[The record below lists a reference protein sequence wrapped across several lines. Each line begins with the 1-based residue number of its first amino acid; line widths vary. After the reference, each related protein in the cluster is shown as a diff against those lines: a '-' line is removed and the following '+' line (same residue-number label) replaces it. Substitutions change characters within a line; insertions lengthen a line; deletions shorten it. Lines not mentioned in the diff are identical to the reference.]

1 MLLVSL
7 QVLNPH
13 VPTSPTNYWT
23 EVKLHRP
30 TRASQTDQITRFTSI
45 IPTSLKTPTFSTV
58 ISRHANHAC
67 LFRDTHQSKLPIV
80 KPLSNANPSRQTSR
94 LTGLAPLTI
103 LFLTLIACSDP
114 TDTQKPTSSISSPA
128 SDATVSSTV
137 PIQVTAQDDKSVT
150 SVRAFARAR
159 GSTSK
164 GFAVGSSVKSP
175 YVISWNTT
183 GVPNLAD
190 LEVYSQA
197 EDGGGNIGVSD
208 PVRVKVQNAGV
219 PNLRAFTAFTYPP
232 QVPVTAASLNSSSSA
247 ATSAKALEV
256 LPFALSGLN
265 VSSLQAPEDLDFV
278 QAAKHSAAQLKAS
291 GLKPTE
297 LNSRNFA
304 LEWEWDFFQGADGFG
319 VYRTEDKG
327 DLAGPYTRQANQAAA
342 TSGVQ
347 KRSSNVTGAVV
358 GGSYYGLISAIT
370 GGRTTETGFSNAD
383 SATFIGPQ
391 DSNTPAEGSSV
402 TDGKPILNWQANAG
416 VVGYLYYVYDKSPW
430 DATASLKW
438 SNSPKSVKETSASY
452 PSTLAALPKG
462 TYYWWV
468 AGVSFDSL
476 GKADALSF
484 SEPKKFIV
492 P

>member
-1 MLLVSL
+1 
-7 QVLNPH
+7 
-13 VPTSPTNYWT
+13 
-23 EVKLHRP
+23 
-30 TRASQTDQITRFTSI
+30 
-45 IPTSLKTPTFSTV
+45 
-58 ISRHANHAC
+58 
-67 LFRDTHQSKLPIV
+67 
-80 KPLSNANPSRQTSR
+80 
-94 LTGLAPLTI
+94 
-103 LFLTLIACSDP
+103 
-114 TDTQKPTSSISSPA
+114 
-128 SDATVSSTV
+128 V

-232 QVPVTAASLNSSSSA
+232 QVPVSAASLKSSA
-247 ATSAKALEV
+247 SANALEV
-256 LPFALSGLN
+256 LPLALSNLN
-265 VSSLQAPEDLDFV
+265 VSSLQAPDGVDISVLSK
-278 QAAKHSAAQLKAS
+278 QNAASLKAS
-291 GLKPTE
+291 SLQRTD
-297 LNSRNFA
+297 LATRNFA
-304 LEWEWDFFQGADGFG
+304 LEWEWDSFQGADGFG
-319 VYRTEDKG
+319 VYRSEDKG

-342 TSGVQ
+342 TTGIQ
-347 KRSSNVTGAVV
+347 KRSSNVKDAVV
-358 GGSYYGLISAIT
+358 GGSYFGLISAIT
-370 GGRTTETGFSNAD
+370 GGRTSETGYSNAD
-383 SATFIGPQ
+383 SAMFIGPQ

-402 TDGKPILNWQANAG
+402 TDGKPILNWQPTTG

-430 DATASLKW
+430 DATANLKW

-468 AGVSFDSL
+468 AGVSFDAL

>member
-1 MLLVSL
+1 MPAP
-7 QVLNPH
+7 NF
-13 VPTSPTNYWT
+13 
-23 EVKLHRP
+23 
-30 TRASQTDQITRFTSI
+30 TRAI
-45 IPTSLKTPTFSTV
+45 
-58 ISRHANHAC
+58 
-67 LFRDTHQSKLPIV
+67 
-80 KPLSNANPSRQTSR
+80 
-94 LTGLAPLTI
+94 
-103 LFLTLIACSDP
+103 LTLSLLASCTDP
-114 TDTQKPTSSISSPA
+114 TDTEKPSASISSPA
-128 SDATVSSTV
+128 SDAVVSSTV
-137 PIQVTAQDDKSVT
+137 PIQVTAQDNKTVT

-159 GSTSK
+159 GSSSK

-197 EDGGGNIGVSD
+197 EDGGGNVGLSD

-219 PNLRAFTAFTYPP
+219 PNLKAFTAFTYPP
-232 QVPVTAASLNSSSSA
+232 QVPVTTASVNPTSTA
-247 ATSAKALEV
+247 ATGANTLEV
-256 LPFALSGLN
+256 LPFALSSLS
-265 VSSLQAPEDLDFV
+265 VSSLQAPDGVDLI
-278 QAAKHSAAQLKAS
+278 QAAKHSAAQLKAAQLKAS
-291 GLKPTE
+291 SLKPKD
-297 LNSRNFA
+297 LNTRNFA

-319 VYRTEDKG
+319 IYRTEDKG

-342 TSGVQ
+342 TNGVQ
-347 KRSSNVTGAVV
+347 KRSSNVKDAKI
-358 GGSYYGLISAIT
+358 GGFYYGLVSAIT
-370 GGRTTETGFSNAD
+370 GGRTSETGYSNAD

-391 DSNTPAEGSSV
+391 DSNTPAESSSV
-402 TDGKPILNWQANAG
+402 SDGKPVLNWQATEG

-430 DATASLKW
+430 DATANLKW
-438 SNSPKSVKETSASY
+438 SNSPKSVKETSAVY

-476 GKADALSF
+476 GKADALTF

>member
-1 MLLVSL
+1 M
-7 QVLNPH
+7 
-13 VPTSPTNYWT
+13 
-23 EVKLHRP
+23 
-30 TRASQTDQITRFTSI
+30 F
-45 IPTSLKTPTFSTV
+45 
-58 ISRHANHAC
+58 
-67 LFRDTHQSKLPIV
+67 
-80 KPLSNANPSRQTSR
+80 
-94 LTGLAPLTI
+94 LA
-103 LFLTLIACSDP
+103 LIACTDP
-114 TDTQKPTSSISSPA
+114 TDTEKPSASISSPA
-128 SDATVSSTV
+128 SDAVVSSTV
-137 PIQVTAQDDKSVT
+137 PIQVTAQDNKTVT

-159 GSTSK
+159 GSTTK

-197 EDGGGNIGVSD
+197 EDGGGNVGLSD

-219 PNLRAFTAFTYPP
+219 PNLKAFTAFTYPP
-232 QVPVTAASLNSSSSA
+232 QVPVTTASVNRTAPA
-247 ATSAKALEV
+247 ATGANTLEV
-256 LPFALSGLN
+256 LPFALSGLK
-265 VSSLQAPEDLDFV
+265 VSSLKAPDGVDLV
-278 QAAKHSAAQLKAS
+278 QAAKRSAAQLKAS
-291 GLKPTE
+291 SLKPTD
-297 LNSRNFA
+297 LNARNFA

-319 VYRTEDKG
+319 IYRTEDKG

-342 TSGVQ
+342 TNGVQ
-347 KRSSNVTGAVV
+347 KRSSNVKDAKI
-358 GGSYYGLISAIT
+358 GGSYYGLVSAIT
-370 GGRTTETGFSNAD
+370 GGRTSETGYSNAD

-402 TDGKPILNWQANAG
+402 SDGKPVLNWQATEG

-430 DATASLKW
+430 DATANLKW

-476 GKADALSF
+476 GKADALTF

>member
-1 MLLVSL
+1 
-7 QVLNPH
+7 
-13 VPTSPTNYWT
+13 
-23 EVKLHRP
+23 
-30 TRASQTDQITRFTSI
+30 
-45 IPTSLKTPTFSTV
+45 
-58 ISRHANHAC
+58 
-67 LFRDTHQSKLPIV
+67 
-80 KPLSNANPSRQTSR
+80 
-94 LTGLAPLTI
+94 
-103 LFLTLIACSDP
+103 
-114 TDTQKPTSSISSPA
+114 
-128 SDATVSSTV
+128 V

-197 EDGGGNIGVSD
+197 EDGGGNIGLSD

-232 QVPVTAASLNSSSSA
+232 QVPVTAASLKSA
-247 ATSAKALEV
+247 STSATGTATAAGLEV
-256 LPFALSGLN
+256 LPFALSSLN
-265 VSSLQAPEDLDFV
+265 VSDLQAPDGVDHSSLAAIN
-278 QAAKHSAAQLKAS
+278 AAKQNNPQLKAS
-291 GLKPTE
+291 GLQRSDLAT
-297 LNSRNFA
+297 RNFA
-304 LEWEWDFFQGADGFG
+304 LEWEWDSFQGADGFG
-319 VYRTEDKG
+319 VYRSEDKG

-342 TSGVQ
+342 TTGIQ

-391 DSNTPAEGSSV
+391 DSNTPAEGASV
-402 TDGKPILNWQANAG
+402 TDGKPILNWQPTSG

-430 DATASLKW
+430 DATANLKW

-484 SEPKKFIV
+484 SEAKKFIV